1 MLDLY
6 KSSLI
11 QEREYEN
18 LPSGQAS
25 FRRYSTRSSPI
36 DKSMRATLHAGMTL
50 ATVNLSTFM
59 RSKILCDSCS
69 IFCLV
74 VFRGKARI
82 FFKPTELQT
91 SDLQMLLRV
100 YWAECTSFNLKPTWL
115 SYDRPTMRFHEW
127 GSEDWSIQLW
137 PTKSEPQHPAMTVQ
151 RFQVT
156 SNNLRKLTSSK
167 RYYFCVLSTQYI
179 IFSFLFSFFPP

>member
-1 MLDLY
+1 
-6 KSSLI
+6 
-11 QEREYEN
+11 
-18 LPSGQAS
+18 
-25 FRRYSTRSSPI
+25 
-36 DKSMRATLHAGMTL
+36 MRATLHAGMTL

-127 GSEDWSIQLW
+127 GSEDCSIQLW
-137 PTKSEPQHPAMTVQ
+137 PIKSEPQHPAMTVQ

-167 RYYFCVLSTQYI
+167 RYFFLR
-179 IFSFLFSFFPP
+179 SFHPVHNFFFSFFFFSPLINNQST